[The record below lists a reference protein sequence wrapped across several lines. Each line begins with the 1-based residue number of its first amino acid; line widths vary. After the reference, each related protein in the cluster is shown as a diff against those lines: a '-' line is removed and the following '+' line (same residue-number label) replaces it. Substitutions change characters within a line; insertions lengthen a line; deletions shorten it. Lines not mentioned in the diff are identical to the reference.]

1 MGKIYIEY
9 CGGWGYGGPA
19 LRLKKSLMAAFP
31 NVEIDC
37 ESADGTTSKIEV
49 FWIEGVNKK
58 MIWSKGKAD
67 TENGHNEII
76 KLLQQWNHP
85 KRMKFIRLNDSDL

>member
-19 LRLKKSLMAAFP
+19 LRLKKSLIAAFP

-37 ESADGTTSKIEV
+37 QSAQGMTSKV
-49 FWIEGVNKK
+49 
-58 MIWSKGKAD
+58 
-67 TENGHNEII
+67 
-76 KLLQQWNHP
+76 
-85 KRMKFIRLNDSDL
+85 